1 MYFDDLAAVMPSCV
15 ERLGG
20 ARQTVP
26 PWRAGAARPG
36 NGLAAGQRFPLS
48 LHAILNTVLDV
59 GALVC

>member
-1 MYFDDLAAVMPSCV
+1 MPSCV